1 MNKFS
6 VRYYLKCV
14 VSEIKT
20 NERTEQEIEDYEEHD
35 ITSTSYELSL
45 WR

>member
-14 VSEIKT
+14 V
-20 NERTEQEIEDYEEHD
+20 TEYKPVHNDENDLEDYELHD